1 MKPEKP
7 PRPAV
12 AVLLLLSALLL
23 PAAGQRKKFSLA
35 LLGGVNLFAAS
46 GSDSDYIAGEN
57 DFPRSPA
64 YSAPAL
70 GLRAAFLVSPRWAW
84 TIDARCGLAAAIDL
98 SDPSDHETVRVDAP
112 EYLTAVA
119 GGQRLF
125 RLSRSLT
132 LTAAV
137 GAGIEYR
144 LAEEKEF
151 FSDLGSRIIISAPAQ
166 PLSGLLAAGI
176 GLQYEFA
183 EALAVGVECRATCTL
198 REPALW
204 AVTPALVL
212 ALKF

>member
-1 MKPEKP
+1 MKLDKP
-7 PRPAV
+7 SRHAA

-23 PAAGQRKKFSLA
+23 PAAGQPKKFSLA

-46 GSDSDYIAGEN
+46 GSDSDYVAGEN

-64 YSAPAL
+64 YSAPSL
-70 GLRAAFLVSPRWAW
+70 GFRAAYLVSPRWAW
-84 TIDARCGLAAAIDL
+84 AIDVRYSLAAAIVR
-98 SDPSDHETVRVDAP
+98 SDPSDQETVRVDAP

-119 GGQRLF
+119 GGQRSF

-132 LTAAV
+132 LCAAV

-144 LAEEKEF
+144 LVEEKEF
-151 FSDLGSRIIISAPAQ
+151 ISNLGSKIIIGAPAQ
-166 PLSGLLAAGI
+166 PLSPLLAAGI
-176 GLQYEFA
+176 GLRYEFA
-183 EALAVGVECRATCTL
+183 GALAVGVECRAAYTL

-212 ALKF
+212 ELKF